1 MRKSELHLISDNG
14 DTVAPKI
21 AAAVEAAYR
30 WSLSMSM
37 FPNIDPALL
46 ANAAERLAQ
55 NMKQIRGS

>member
-30 WSLSMSM
+30 WSLSM

-46 ANAAERLAQ
+46 ANAAERLAK